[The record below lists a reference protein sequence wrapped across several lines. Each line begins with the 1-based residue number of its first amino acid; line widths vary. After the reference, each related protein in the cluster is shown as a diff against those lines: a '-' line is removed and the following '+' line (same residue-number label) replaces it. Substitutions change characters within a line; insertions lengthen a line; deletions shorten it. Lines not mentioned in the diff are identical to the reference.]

1 MGQESQPITLKLSPE
16 IADRVEK
23 VRQKHGWSLEQLVEN
38 ALARYIDERDWEDI
52 LEYGT
57 RQASRQGLT
66 KDDVERLVDEY
77 RAEVEK

>member
-1 MGQESQPITLKLSPE
+1 MAQEPQPITLNLSPDL
-16 IADRVEK
+16 ADRVEK

-38 ALARYIDERDWEDI
+38 ALVQYIDESDWEEL

-77 RAEVEK
+77 RAEVEN